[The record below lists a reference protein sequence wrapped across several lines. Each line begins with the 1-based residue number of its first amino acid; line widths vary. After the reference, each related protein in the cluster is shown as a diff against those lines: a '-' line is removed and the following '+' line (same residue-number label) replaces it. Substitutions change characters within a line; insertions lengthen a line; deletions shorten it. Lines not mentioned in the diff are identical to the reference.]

1 MQKNNT
7 FDIVKFNNE
16 FNSKELENSKQLNE
30 TNSLEID
37 TDIITSRMLPHKQ
50 PVEDIIIGMRDLF
63 FIILDKLE
71 NKINPLP
78 FIFASEQR
86 QFCFSLFLIIFG
98 ALLLFLST
106 LMVSPKNYT

>member
-7 FDIVKFNNE
+7 FNPVKFNND
-16 FNSKELENSKQLNE
+16 FSIKEAEEQNDNNLN
-30 TNSLEID
+30 NNLNFD
-37 TDIITSRMLPHKQ
+37 QDIITILPHKQ
-50 PVEDIIIGMRDLF
+50 PIEDIIIGIRDLF

-71 NKINPLP
+71 NKKNPIP

-98 ALLLFLST
+98 ALLLFLAT
-106 LMVSPKNYT
+106 LMVSPTNYM

>member
-7 FDIVKFNNE
+7 FNPVKFNND
-16 FNSKELENSKQLNE
+16 FNSKEVEEQNNNNINNNLNF
-30 TNSLEID
+30 D
-37 TDIITSRMLPHKQ
+37 QDIITNQILPHKQ
-50 PVEDIIIGMRDLF
+50 PVEDIIIGIRDLF

-71 NKINPLP
+71 NKENPLP

-98 ALLLFLST
+98 ALLLFLAT
-106 LMVSPKNYT
+106 LMVSPTNYI

>member
-1 MQKNNT
+1 MQKDNT
-7 FDIVKFNNE
+7 FDPVKFNNQ
-16 FNSKELENSKQLNE
+16 FNSKEAEDNKQSNKSNDLEF
-30 TNSLEID
+30 D
-37 TDIITSRMLPHKQ
+37 ADFSRMLPHKQ
-50 PVEDIIIGMRDLF
+50 PVEDIIIGIRDLF

-71 NKINPLP
+71 NKKNPIP

-106 LMVSPKNYT
+106 LMVSPTNYT

>member
-7 FDIVKFNNE
+7 FNPVKFNND
-16 FNSKELENSKQLNE
+16 FSSKEAEEQNDNNLN
-30 TNSLEID
+30 NNLNFD
-37 TDIITSRMLPHKQ
+37 QDIITILPHKQ
-50 PVEDIIIGMRDLF
+50 PIEDIIIGIRDLF

-71 NKINPLP
+71 NKENPLP

-98 ALLLFLST
+98 ALLLFLAT
-106 LMVSPKNYT
+106 LMVSPTNYM

>member
-7 FDIVKFNNE
+7 FNPVKFNND
-16 FNSKELENSKQLNE
+16 FNSKEAEEQNNNNINNNLNF
-30 TNSLEID
+30 D
-37 TDIITSRMLPHKQ
+37 QDIITNQILPHKQ
-50 PVEDIIIGMRDLF
+50 PVEDIIIGIRDLF

-71 NKINPLP
+71 NKENPLP

-98 ALLLFLST
+98 ALLLFLAT
-106 LMVSPKNYT
+106 LMVSPTNYI

>member
-7 FDIVKFNNE
+7 FNQVKFNND
-16 FNSKELENSKQLNE
+16 FSSKEAEEQNDNNLN
-30 TNSLEID
+30 NNLNFD
-37 TDIITSRMLPHKQ
+37 QDIITILPHKQ
-50 PVEDIIIGMRDLF
+50 PIEDIIIGIRELF

-71 NKINPLP
+71 NKENPLP

-98 ALLLFLST
+98 ALLLFLAT
-106 LMVSPKNYT
+106 LMVSPTNYI

>member
-7 FDIVKFNNE
+7 FDPIKFNND
-16 FNSKELENSKQLNE
+16 FNSTEIINNKQVNSDN
-30 TNSLEID
+30 NLEID
-37 TDIITSRMLPHKQ
+37 KDIITNRILPHKQ
-50 PVEDIIIGMRDLF
+50 PVEDIIIGIRDLF

-71 NKINPLP
+71 NKENPLP

-98 ALLLFLST
+98 ALLLFLAT
-106 LMVSPKNYT
+106 LMVSPTNYI

>member
-7 FDIVKFNNE
+7 FNPVKFNND
-16 FNSKELENSKQLNE
+16 FNSKEAEEQNNNNINNNINFDQ
-30 TNSLEID
+30 
-37 TDIITSRMLPHKQ
+37 DIITNQILPHKQ
-50 PVEDIIIGMRDLF
+50 PVEDIIIGIRDLF

-71 NKINPLP
+71 NKENPLP

-98 ALLLFLST
+98 ALLLFLAT
-106 LMVSPKNYT
+106 LMVSPTNYI

>member
-7 FDIVKFNNE
+7 FNPVKFNNE
-16 FNSKELENSKQLNE
+16 FSSNEAIELKNINKAID
-30 TNSLEID
+30 LEID
-37 TDIITSRMLPHKQ
+37 QDIITNQILPHKQ
-50 PVEDIIIGMRDLF
+50 PVEDIIIGIRDLF

-71 NKINPLP
+71 NKENPLP

-98 ALLLFLST
+98 TLLLFLAT
-106 LMVSPKNYT
+106 LMVSPTNYI